1 MAILRTLATA
11 AVLALS
17 TVTATSATAEPLDVA
32 KPIGAMATSSTTTI
46 CYWVPR
52 LPGCPRR

>member
-17 TVTATSATAEPLDVA
+17 TVTATSAEPLDVA
-32 KPIGAMATSSTTTI
+32 KPIGATATSSTTTI